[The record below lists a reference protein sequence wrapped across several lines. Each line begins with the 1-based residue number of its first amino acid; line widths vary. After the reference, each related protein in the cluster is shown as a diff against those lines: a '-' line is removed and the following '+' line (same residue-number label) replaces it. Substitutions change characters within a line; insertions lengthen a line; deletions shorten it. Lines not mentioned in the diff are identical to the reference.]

1 MTIVEINQ
9 ALGPVYNTLGQIS
22 VSGYENCGRLY
33 AAMDTIKHII
43 GETYEQI
50 RKEQE
55 SAEAN
60 E

>member
-9 ALGPVYNTLGQIS
+9 ALGPVYNALEQIS

-33 AAMDTIKHII
+33 AAMDTIKQII

-55 SAEAN
+55 GTAEK